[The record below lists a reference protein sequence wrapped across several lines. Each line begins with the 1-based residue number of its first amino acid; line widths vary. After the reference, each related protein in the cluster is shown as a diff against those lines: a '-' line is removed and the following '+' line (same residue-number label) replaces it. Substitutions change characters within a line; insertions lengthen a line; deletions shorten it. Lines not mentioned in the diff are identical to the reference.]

1 LSDDTFFPSSRNS
14 SSVPERIAIVSSLQE
29 KFRRISSTPAYRL
42 VAEAIE
48 QQILSG
54 RIRPGEPI
62 GTEAQLVKQFGVN
75 RSTVREGIRLL
86 EHDGLI
92 RRESNRRLSVGSPHY
107 ERLAT
112 RSTRALILGDVTFRE
127 LYEAAI
133 ALQIATIESAA
144 ERATPAMISA
154 MEANVAR
161 TARMLGDAEEVAVLD
176 TEFHALI
183 GKASC
188 NRVLQLAREPSDL
201 LIFPTTRLVLS
212 QVKEGPARLLE
223 AHRKM
228 VDAIMRRDKEAARLW
243 ARRHINDW
251 RKGFER
257 AGNDLDQPIDKIYLK
272 SLVKKDVPAG

>member
-1 LSDDTFFPSSRNS
+1 LSSIP
-14 SSVPERIAIVSSLQE
+14 E
-29 KFRRISSTPAYRL
+29 KFRRINSTPAYKL

-48 QQILSG
+48 RQILAG
-54 RIRPGEPI
+54 TIRPGEPI
-62 GTEAQLVKQFGVN
+62 GTEAELVKQFGVN

-92 RRESNRRLSVGSPHY
+92 RRESNRRLSVGLPHY
-107 ERLAT
+107 DRLAT
-112 RSTRALILGDVTFRE
+112 RSTRALILGEATFRE
-127 LYEAAI
+127 LYEAAM
-133 ALQIATIESAA
+133 ALQMATIEGAA
-144 ERATPAMISA
+144 ERATPEMIAA
-154 MEANVAR
+154 MERNVEQ
-161 TARMLGDAEEVAVLD
+161 TAKVLQHPAAVAELD

-183 GKASC
+183 GKASG

-201 LIFPTTRLVLS
+201 LIYPTTELVLR

-228 VDAIMRRDKEAARLW
+228 LDAIGRRDKEAARLW

-257 AGNDLDQPIDKIYLK
+257 AGNDLDQPIDKIYLR
-272 SLVKKDVPAG
+272 SLVKEAMPAG